1 MTEHK
6 KGTSMEHK
14 EIVVALDQ
22 KGHKIVVINNI
33 IFHGKKNIYW
43 NKVKQYLMRYIGEI
57 IEVADTGELINI
69 DNDFPDEFKGSED
82 TKRVRGSN
90 AKAKAN
96 VVQAIREIVYIA
108 RKVKKMENQK
118 SKSAK
123 KARYGWYRYLTRF
136 AIPVMLEK
144 SIVSYYNVYLA
155 TLIVRKAEDKEL
167 YLYDVI
173 NIKKEASTPFE
184 L

>member
-1 MTEHK
+1 
-6 KGTSMEHK
+6 MEHK
-14 EIVVALDQ
+14 EIVVALDK
-22 KGHKIVVINNI
+22 KGHNIVVINNI
-33 IFHGKKNIYW
+33 IFYGKKNIHW

-57 IEVADTGELINI
+57 IEVVDTGELINI
-69 DNDFPDEFKGSED
+69 DNDFPDEFKGSEY
-82 TKRVRGSN
+82 TKKIRGAN

-96 VVQAIREIVYIA
+96 VVQAIREVVHIA
-108 RKVKKMENQK
+108 KKVKEMENQK
-118 SKSAK
+118 SKNAK
-123 KARYGWYRYLTRF
+123 KAKYGCYRYSTRF
-136 AIPVMLEK
+136 AIPVMSEK

-155 TLIVRKAEDKEL
+155 TLIVRKADDKEL